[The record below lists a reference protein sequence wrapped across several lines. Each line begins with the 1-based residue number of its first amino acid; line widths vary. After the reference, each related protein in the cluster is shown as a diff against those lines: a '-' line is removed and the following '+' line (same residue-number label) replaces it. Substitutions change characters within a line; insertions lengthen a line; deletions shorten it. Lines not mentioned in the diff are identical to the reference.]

1 MADTYIIQKET
12 LTNIAN
18 KMRIISGSTELMSL
32 SEMSQELNNCVHN
45 STVFHCYVGMMPPNN
60 NVGSDGDVF
69 FLV

>member
-1 MADTYIIQKET
+1 MADKYLIQKET

-18 KMRIISGSTELMSL
+18 KMRIITGTTDLMSL
-32 SEMSQELNNCVHN
+32 SDMSTLLNHCVHD
-45 STVFHCYVGMMPPNN
+45 SKTFRCYVGMMPPNN